1 MALLSLYN
9 LFLQT
14 GALPSEWKVA
24 IIQPIPKPKD
34 PTTMRP
40 ISLLSCPAKILERM
54 VLARLKWQSGSF
66 HPSLFAYQSH
76 RSTTTCLMTLLD
88 ALRSRSELVVFLDL
102 EKAVELASPPAIL
115 EALTRKGIRPTMG
128 I

>member
-1 MALLSLYN
+1 
-9 LFLQT
+9 
-14 GALPSEWKVA
+14 
-24 IIQPIPKPKD
+24 
-34 PTTMRP
+34 
-40 ISLLSCPAKILERM
+40 
-54 VLARLKWQSGSF
+54 
-66 HPSLFAYQSH
+66 
-76 RSTTTCLMTLLD
+76 MTLLD